1 MLIKIG
7 KATYEN
13 LKVVSEKTKNNIMTL
28 LNEAVDDLINNEV
41 PLTHINWQGNN
52 NLIEINIEE
61 KLLYKA
67 TVVAIERKEMVLDV
81 FHTASLYL
89 KGKYCSQN
97 VNYR

>member
-41 PLTHINWQGNN
+41 PLTHIN
-52 NLIEINIEE
+52 
-61 KLLYKA
+61 
-67 TVVAIERKEMVLDV
+67 
-81 FHTASLYL
+81 
-89 KGKYCSQN
+89 
-97 VNYR
+97 